1 MKITVETFTF
11 TELLRKAL
19 EFGYRHVSIAG
30 SYEDIEEVLEEEAE
44 DEEEDTPDYLMVGC
58 IIFNVA
64 NIMKKDDYMVF
75 YVLDY

>member
-1 MKITVETFTF
+1 MKTTVETFTY
-11 TELLRKAL
+11 TELLKKAL
-19 EFGYRHVSIAG
+19 ELGYHTIYAYG
-30 SYEDIEEVLEEEAE
+30 IHQYIEEVLEEEAE